1 MDVAQLS
8 SIREKI
14 TWKTLVV
21 IGLYLA
27 AAVLFFGFY
36 RPATNRIERL
46 EMQLEQVSQR
56 EAMLAQ
62 VVEQRSGLQAQLQES
77 EANLQIYSRQIPSQ
91 YDLAEVLEALQA
103 IGAQYDVDVEVLDHA
118 PVKTS
123 PEMEAGVISLALGLE
138 GGEHLFAYL
147 NHVQEVLPSLRITQ
161 LGLGYLGSDRFVMEL
176 GAALQ
181 VFVLEQAPGT
191 PLALPEVSEVES
203 KTLRAEA
210 FGRPFGVIGQFL
222 GKNLQ
227 VLGIVQTANE
237 NSALLLNGGVRT
249 WIRPGEHLGEALV
262 TDISSNAVSLEV
274 AGVYLKL
281 AIGG

>member
-1 MDVAQLS
+1 MNVSQLS
-8 SIREKI
+8 SIREKV

-27 AAVLFFGFY
+27 AALLFVGFY
-36 RPATNRIERL
+36 LPAKGRIERL
-46 EMQLEQVSQR
+46 ETQLEQVTQR

-77 EANLQIYSRQIPSQ
+77 EANLQVYSRQIPSQ
-91 YDLAEVLEALQA
+91 YDLAEVLEALEA
-103 IGAQYDVDVEVLDHA
+103 IGARYDVQVEVLDHA

-123 PEMEAGVISLALGLE
+123 PETEAGVITLALGLE
-138 GGEHLFAYL
+138 GGEHLFSYL
-147 NHVQEVLPSLRITQ
+147 SHVQEVLPSLRITQ

-181 VFVLEQAPGT
+181 VFVLEQSPGT
-191 PLALPEVSEVES
+191 ELALPEVSEVAT
-203 KTLRAEA
+203 KGLRAEA

-222 GKNLQ
+222 GQNLQ

-249 WIRPGEHLGEALV
+249 WIRPGERLGEALV

-274 AGVYLKL
+274 DGVYLKL